1 MSIFGYSSYNSPRD
15 FYKNGYLQTII
26 PSLFRKIKG
35 VNYARE
41 RIDTPDGDFLDLD
54 WIRSGHERLVII
66 SHGLEGNSHRHYV
79 KSCARHFNQN
89 EYDVLAWNYR
99 SCSGEINRNLRL
111 YHHGDTE
118 DLEQVITH
126 AIDTRRYK
134 KIVLVGFSMGGSTTL
149 KYLGE
154 YGPGVPKHIVAA
166 ATFSVPC
173 NLWDSAHQ
181 LTFRENWFFKQ
192 RFLKKMIRKVKQKHK
207 QYPKEVNID
216 GIDDIVSFGQFDERY
231 TAPLHGFKN
240 SRHFYRT
247 ATSDLNYP
255 GIRLPA
261 LIVNAKND
269 PLLGEKCYPYKAC
282 KYHEFLHL
290 ETPRKGGHVGFFKLG
305 SKASWMDE
313 RALEFV
319 KEYARL

>member
-1 MSIFGYSSYNSPRD
+1 MALIKNSTYNKPGD
-15 FYKNGYLQTII
+15 FWKNGYLQTII

-35 VNYARE
+35 ISYSRE
-41 RIDTPDGDFLDLD
+41 RIDTEDGDFLDLD
-54 WIRSGHERLVII
+54 WILSGHERLVIV
-66 SHGLEGNSHRHYV
+66 SHGLEGSSERHYV
-79 KSCARHFNQN
+79 KSCARHFDKHD
-89 EYDVLAWNYR
+89 YDVLAWNYR
-99 SCSGEINRNLRL
+99 SCSGEMNRNLRL

-118 DLEQVITH
+118 DLERVITH

-154 YGPGVPKHIVAA
+154 NGPNVPAHIVAA

-192 RFLKKMIRKVKQKHK
+192 RFLKKMIKKVKKKHK
-207 QYPKEVNID
+207 QYPNDID
-216 GIDDIVSFGQFDERY
+216 LTGIDEIVSFGQFDERY

-247 ATSDLNYP
+247 ATSDLHYA
-255 GIRLPA
+255 GIRKPS
-261 LIVNAKND
+261 LIVNAMND

-290 ETPRKGGHVGFFKLG
+290 ETPRAGGHVGFFKPG
-305 SKASWMDE
+305 AKTSWMDE

-319 KEYARL
+319 SKYARL